1 MQVSG
6 LVFDQSSQLLAGAIS
21 DAAERQ
27 AIYAYNIAN
36 ASVPGFRP
44 KRFEKDLEEANAWYQ
59 DEEFNLEDE
68 IARMTENRLKH
79 SAYTKL
85 LAAKIQ
91 IAKKIMTLG
100 KGG

>member
-1 MQVSG
+1 MQVSN
-6 LVFDQSSQLLAGAIS
+6 LVFDQTSQVLANSIS

-44 KRFEKDLEEANAWYQ
+44 KKFQKDLEEANKRY
-59 DEEFNLEDE
+59 DNEELNLEEE
-68 IARMTENRLKH
+68 IAKMTENRLRH

-91 IAKKIMTLG
+91 IAKKVMTLG